1 MLSLSA
7 LQRGGRLGPIAT
19 GGKGMDFTLTK
30 EQRDIQKAA
39 REFALGEF
47 TEKAQE
53 FDRNETFDLNIWR
66 KACEL
71 GFVGVF
77 IDENYGGAGLGFFE
91 HCLITEE
98 FWAVDAGMGNAVITS
113 TFGAELLKLF
123 GTEAQKQRYLPP
135 LVKGEAIIGTAITEP
150 DAGSDVTG
158 AITSAVRDGDEWG
171 INGSKMFI
179 TNGSIAKYLNVFCL
193 TDPENPDRHQRH
205 TFFIVET
212 HRPGFQANKLHGKL
226 GIRANDTAEV
236 TFSNVRI
243 PAANLIGQEGNGF
256 RELMAFFNLT
266 RLHICAMAVGIARA
280 ALEESIKHIKKRHQ
294 FGAPLASFQANQF
307 KIAEMGT
314 MIRAARNLYYEA
326 AWLTD
331 QAKMDHALT
340 AMAKWFSGQ
349 MAVSCAD
356 EALQMH
362 GGYGYI
368 DEYKVQ
374 RIYRDAKIV
383 EIYEGTKEIEKII
396 VARNLLKL

>member
-1 MLSLSA
+1 
-7 LQRGGRLGPIAT
+7 
-19 GGKGMDFTLTK
+19 MDFTLSK

-47 TEKAQE
+47 LPEKAQE
-53 FDRNETFDLNIWR
+53 FDRNETFDLSIWR

-77 IDENYGGAGLGFFE
+77 IDEKYGGAGLGFLE

-98 FWAVDAGMGNAVITS
+98 FWAVDAGMGNAVITA
-113 TFGAELLKLF
+113 TFGSELLKLF
-123 GTEAQKQRYLPP
+123 GTEEQKQKYLPP
-135 LVKGEAIIGTAITEP
+135 LVQGQAIIGCAITEP

-158 AITSAVRDGDEWG
+158 AITSAVKDKDEWV

-179 TNGSIAKYLNVFCL
+179 TNGTLAKYMNVFCL
-193 TDPENPDRHQRH
+193 TDPDNPDRHQRH
-205 TFFIVET
+205 SFFVVET
-212 HRPGFQANKLHGKL
+212 DRKGFQANKLHGKL

-236 TFSNVRI
+236 SFSNVRV
-243 PAANLIGQEGNGF
+243 PASNLVGQLGYGF
-256 RELMAFFNLT
+256 RHLMAFFNLT

-280 ALEESIKHIKKRHQ
+280 ALEEAANHIKKRQQ
-294 FGAPLASFQANQF
+294 FGVPLASFQGLQF
-307 KIAEMGT
+307 KIAEMAT
-314 MIRAARNLYYEA
+314 LIRAARNLYYEA

-331 QAKMDHALT
+331 QGKMDHAVT

-349 MAVSCAD
+349 IAVKCAD

-383 EIYEGTKEIEKII
+383 EIYEGTKEIEKTI
-396 VARNLLKL
+396 VAKNILRI

>member
-1 MLSLSA
+1 
-7 LQRGGRLGPIAT
+7 
-19 GGKGMDFTLTK
+19 MDFTLSR

-47 TEKAQE
+47 LPEKAQE
-53 FDRNETFDLNIWR
+53 FDRNETFDLSIWR

-77 IDENYGGAGLGFFE
+77 IDEKYGGAGLGFFE

-98 FWAVDAGMGNAVITS
+98 FWAVDAGMGNAVITA
-113 TFGAELLKLF
+113 TFGSELLTLF
-123 GTEAQKQRYLPP
+123 GTEEQKQKYLPP
-135 LVKGEAIIGTAITEP
+135 LVQGQAIIGCAITEP

-158 AITSAVRDGDEWG
+158 AITSAVKDKDEWV

-179 TNGSIAKYLNVFCL
+179 TNGTLAKYMNVFCL
-193 TDPENPDRHQRH
+193 TDPDNPDRHQRH
-205 TFFIVET
+205 SFFVVET
-212 HRPGFQANKLHGKL
+212 DRKGFQANKLHGKL

-236 TFSNVRI
+236 SFSNVRV
-243 PAANLIGQEGNGF
+243 PASNLVGQLGYGF
-256 RELMAFFNLT
+256 RHLMAFFNLT

-280 ALEESIKHIKKRHQ
+280 ALEEAGNHIKKRQQ
-294 FGAPLASFQANQF
+294 FGVPLASFQGLQF
-307 KIAEMGT
+307 KIAEMAT

-331 QAKMDHALT
+331 QGKMDHAVT
-340 AMAKWFSGQ
+340 AMAKWFCGQ
-349 MAVSCAD
+349 VAVKCAD

-396 VARNLLKL
+396 VAKNILRI

>member
-1 MLSLSA
+1 
-7 LQRGGRLGPIAT
+7 
-19 GGKGMDFTLTK
+19 MDFTLSK

-47 TEKAQE
+47 LPEKARE

-66 KACEL
+66 KACQL

-77 IDENYGGAGLGFFE
+77 IDEKYGGAGLGFFE

-98 FWAVDAGMGNAVITS
+98 FWAVDAGMGNAIITA
-113 TFGAELLKLF
+113 TFGSELLRLF
-123 GTEAQKQRYLPP
+123 GTEEQKQKYLPP
-135 LVKGEAIIGTAITEP
+135 LVNGEAIMGCAITEP

-158 AITSAVRDGDEWG
+158 AITSAVRDGNEWV

-179 TNGSIAKYLNVFCL
+179 TNGTLAKYLSVFCL
-193 TDPENPDRHQRH
+193 TDPDNPDRHQRH
-205 TFFIVET
+205 SFFIVET
-212 HRPGFQANKLHGKL
+212 DKKGYQANKLHGKL

-236 TFSNVRI
+236 FFSDVRI
-243 PAANLIGQEGNGF
+243 PASNLIGKQGNGF

-280 ALEESIKHIKKRHQ
+280 ALEEASNHIKKRHQ
-294 FGAPLASFQANQF
+294 FGVPLASFQAIQF
-307 KIAEMGT
+307 KIAEMAT
-314 MIRAARNLYYEA
+314 TIRAAKNLYYEA

-331 QAKMDHALT
+331 HGKMDHAVT

-349 MAVSCAD
+349 VAVKCAD

-383 EIYEGTKEIEKII
+383 EIYEGTKEIEKVI
-396 VARNLLKL
+396 VAKNILRL

>member
-1 MLSLSA
+1 MRE
-7 LQRGGRLGPIAT
+7 QPPGRRSWRVIW
-19 GGKGMDFTLTK
+19 GKQMDFTLSK

-47 TEKAQE
+47 LPEKAME
-53 FDRNETFDLNIWR
+53 FDRNETFDPEIRR
-66 KACEL
+66 KACDL

-77 IDENYGGAGLGFFE
+77 IDEKYGGAGLGFLE

-113 TFGAELLKLF
+113 TFGSELLQLF
-123 GTEAQKQRYLPP
+123 GTEEQKQKYLPP
-135 LVKGEAIIGTAITEP
+135 LVRGEAIIGTAITEP
-150 DAGSDVTG
+150 DAGSDVTS
-158 AITSAVRDGDEWG
+158 AITSAVRDRDEWV

-179 TNGSIAKYLNVFCL
+179 TNGTIAKYLNVFCL

-205 TFFIVET
+205 SFFIVET
-212 HRPGFQANKLHGKL
+212 DRPGYQANKIHGKL

-236 TFSNVRI
+236 FFSNVRI
-243 PAANLIGQEGNGF
+243 PASHLIGREGSGF
-256 RELMAFFNLT
+256 KQLMGFFNLT

-280 ALEESIKHIKKRHQ
+280 ALEESIKHIKKRQQ
-294 FGAPLASFQANQF
+294 FGTPLASFQALQF
-307 KIAEMGT
+307 KVAEMAT
-314 MIRAARNLYYEA
+314 MIRAAKNLYYEA

-331 QAKMDHALT
+331 QEKMDHAVT

-349 MAVSCAD
+349 VAVKCAD

-383 EIYEGTKEIEKII
+383 EIYEGTKEIEKTI
-396 VARNLLKL
+396 VAKALLRL

>member
-1 MLSLSA
+1 
-7 LQRGGRLGPIAT
+7 
-19 GGKGMDFTLTK
+19 MDFTLSK

-47 TEKAQE
+47 LPEKARE

-77 IDENYGGAGLGFFE
+77 IDEKYGGAGLGFFE

-98 FWAVDAGMGNAVITS
+98 FWAVDAGMGNAIITA
-113 TFGAELLKLF
+113 TFGSELLRLF
-123 GTEAQKQRYLPP
+123 GTEEQKQKFLPP
-135 LVKGEAIIGTAITEP
+135 LVGGEAIMGCAITEP

-158 AITSAVRDGDEWG
+158 AITSAVRDGNEWV

-179 TNGSIAKYLNVFCL
+179 TNGTLAKYLNVFCL
-193 TDPENPDRHQRH
+193 TDPDNPDRHQRH
-205 TFFIVET
+205 SFFIVET
-212 HRPGFQANKLHGKL
+212 DRKGYQANKLHGKL

-236 TFSNVRI
+236 SFSNVRI
-243 PAANLIGQEGNGF
+243 PASNLIGKQGNGF

-266 RLHICAMAVGIARA
+266 RLHICAMAVGIAKA
-280 ALEESIKHIKKRHQ
+280 ALEEASNHIKKRHQ
-294 FGAPLASFQANQF
+294 FGVPLASFQAIQF
-307 KIAEMGT
+307 KIAEMAT
-314 MIRAARNLYYEA
+314 TIRAAKNLYYEA

-331 QAKMDHALT
+331 HGKMDHAVT

-349 MAVSCAD
+349 VAVKCAD

-383 EIYEGTKEIEKII
+383 EIYEGTKEIEKVI
-396 VARNLLKL
+396 VAKNILRL

>member
-1 MLSLSA
+1 
-7 LQRGGRLGPIAT
+7 
-19 GGKGMDFTLTK
+19 MDFTLSK

-47 TEKAQE
+47 LPEKAQE

-77 IDENYGGAGLGFFE
+77 IDEKYGGAGLGFFE

-98 FWAVDAGMGNAVITS
+98 FWAVDAGMGNAVITA
-113 TFGAELLKLF
+113 TFGSELLRLF
-123 GTEAQKQRYLPP
+123 GTEEQKQKYLPP
-135 LVKGEAIIGTAITEP
+135 LVSGEAIMGCAITEP

-158 AITSAVRDGDEWG
+158 AITTAVRDGEDWV

-179 TNGSIAKYLNVFCL
+179 TNGTLAKYLNVFCL
-193 TDPENPDRHQRH
+193 TDPENPDRHRRH
-205 TFFIVET
+205 SFFIVET
-212 HRPGFQANKLHGKL
+212 DRKGYQANKLHGKL

-236 TFSNVRI
+236 TFSNVRV
-243 PAANLIGQEGNGF
+243 PGSNLIGQLGNGF
-256 RELMAFFNLT
+256 KELMAFFNQT

-280 ALEESIKHIKKRHQ
+280 ALEEASNHIKKRKQ
-294 FGAPLASFQANQF
+294 FGAPLSSFQAIQF
-307 KIAEMGT
+307 KIAEMAT
-314 MIRAARNLYYEA
+314 MIRAAKNLYYEA

-331 QAKMDHALT
+331 QGKMDHAVT

-349 MAVSCAD
+349 MAVKCAD

-383 EIYEGTKEIEKII
+383 EIYEGTKEIEKVI
-396 VARNLLKL
+396 VAKNVLRL